1 MQEFKVFLNIKMTRE
16 SMSFS
21 KSRPRNFISEIM
33 YMDFMNSPLY
43 FIKGC
48 FNSYINKH
56 VIFLPKGQDLNIR

>member
-21 KSRPRNFISEIM
+21 KIRPRKFISEIM

-43 FIKGC
+43 FIKR
-48 FNSYINKH
+48 
-56 VIFLPKGQDLNIR
+56 LL